1 MKCFVHVT
9 EADTVR
15 EIFSSIVILKV
26 VLLALQFVYVCLL
39 SVCIRK
45 FLPIN
50 NVALLTTQK

>member
-9 EADTVR
+9 EADIVR

-39 SVCIRK
+39 SVSIRK

-50 NVALLTTQK
+50 NVTLLTIQK